1 MSTQAITRIAR
12 EEWRY
17 WLRSKTGV
25 SASVV
30 AALLVLTSLITTWV
44 HVNNERDAREHLQA
58 TAEETFRNQP
68 ARHPHRMVHYGH
80 YVFRTP
86 APLAIADPGVDPYT
100 GTVMFLEGHRQNSAT
115 FAPKYTRADAGPYAF
130 LSPALTYQLL
140 VPLLLI
146 VVGFASLARERE
158 ARTDQLIF
166 TMAVSPTTFWLGKSY
181 ALGAL
186 AVATLLP
193 LALVAVMSW
202 LGGEQ
207 ASIALAFWLGYAVY
221 LMGWVFI
228 ITAASV
234 WSQRASS
241 SLLLLLACW
250 ISLCI
255 VLPRIAGST
264 ADASQPLNS
273 KVQNDLEITRVL
285 RDAGDSH
292 NANDPAFAKMRTEL
306 MNQYGVD
313 SIEELPFNFR
323 GFLADKGERDLT
335 EILNGFADQ
344 RIDQELVQAK
354 TASAFSWLS
363 PYVAMRS
370 FSIATAS
377 TDLERYHQFLRDA
390 EAARFAF
397 VSGLNQAHTND
408 LSYEDD
414 INRNKDEASGLR
426 ARIDAHHWQVL
437 EDFTFDPTSSAERL
451 TNALP
456 YLAALLLW
464 FVAAAFFG
472 LMGASRAV
480 WKLNG

>member
-1 MSTQAITRIAR
+1 MAAQAITRIAF

-17 WLRSKTGV
+17 WLRSKTGI
-25 SASVV
+25 AAAVV
-30 AALLVLTSLITTWV
+30 AALLVLTSLITTSV
-44 HVNNERDAREHLQA
+44 HINSERDAREHLQA

-115 FAPKYTRADAGPYAF
+115 FAPRYTRADAGPYAF

-158 ARTDQLIF
+158 ARTDQLVF
-166 TMAVSPTTFWLGKSY
+166 TMAVSPASFWLGKSF
-181 ALGAL
+181 ALGVL
-186 AVATLLP
+186 AIATLLP
-193 LALVAVMSW
+193 LAAVTVIAW
-202 LGGEQ
+202 LRGEQ
-207 ASIALAFWLGYAVY
+207 ASIALAFWFGYAIY
-221 LMGWVFI
+221 LMGWVFL

-234 WSQRASS
+234 WSKRASS
-241 SLLLLLACW
+241 SLLVLLACW

-255 VLPRIAGST
+255 LLPRIAGST

-285 RDAGDSH
+285 RDVGDSH
-292 NANDPAFAKMRTEL
+292 NASDPAFAKMRAEL

-313 SIEELPFNFR
+313 SIEELPINFR
-323 GFLADKGERDLT
+323 GFVAEKGEKDLT
-335 EILNGFADQ
+335 DILNGFADR
-344 RIDQELVQAK
+344 RIEQELAQAR

-377 TDLERYHQFLRDA
+377 TDLKRYHQFLRDA

-397 VSGLNQAHTND
+397 VQRLNKVHTND
-408 LSYEDD
+408 LSYTDD
-414 INRNKDEASGLR
+414 INRNKDEESGLR
-426 ARIDAHHWQVL
+426 ARVDAHHWQML
-437 EDFTFDPTSSAERL
+437 DNFKQMPKTSSERL
-451 TNALP
+451 ASGLP

-464 FVAAAFFG
+464 AFVAAVLG
-472 LMGASRAV
+472 LMGSARAA